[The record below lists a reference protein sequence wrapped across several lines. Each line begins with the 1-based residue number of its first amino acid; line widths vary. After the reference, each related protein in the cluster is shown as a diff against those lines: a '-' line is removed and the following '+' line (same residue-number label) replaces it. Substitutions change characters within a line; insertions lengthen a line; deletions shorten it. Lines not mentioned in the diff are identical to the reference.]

1 MPEKPFRL
9 KRPYPQ
15 AKSAISPFEPDDT
28 NFADGTAASNKT
40 VLVPIVAWG
49 AVRVRC
55 QITGAAGTVALSFAR
70 PNRAIDPASLP
81 AGPAIAFVYT
91 AGQPAAS
98 GTAWVDGV
106 ELVLDITAAEHIGEN
121 WLKIVLDPAAA
132 ADIDFFDVSGVNLGL
147 GS

>member
-40 VLVPIVAWG
+40 VLVPIIAWG
-49 AVRVRC
+49 AIRIRC
-55 QITGAAGTVALSFAR
+55 QITGAAGSVALSFAR
-70 PNRAIDPASLP
+70 PNRATDPASIP
-81 AGPAIAFVYT
+81 AGPTVAFVYT
-91 AGQPAAS
+91 AGQPAADP
-98 GTAWVDGV
+98 TPWVDGV
-106 ELVLDITAAEHIGEN
+106 ELVIDITAAEHVGEN

-132 ADIDFFDVSGVNLGL
+132 ADIDFFDVSGVNVGQ